1 MACEIRSDTELE
13 QAENTEDCVVKR
25 GSVGIMVRT
34 YRGFWWLL
42 GFRQPLEIAVVSP
55 AVSSPVRHRMDS
67 SRLPRLLLS
76 ILPRWVRSAMG
87 YPVSTSSGRS
97 LSPERSRR
105 QSMDYPPSV
114 RMVLVGKTGSGKSSS
129 GNTILGRD
137 AFGAAVS
144 HFSVTRH
151 CCKQTGEVLDRQ
163 LTIVDTP
170 GLFDTSRPDETV
182 EREISKCINMS
193 APGPHAILLVIKLG
207 HFTEEEIEAVRKVE
221 EMFGEDAWKYTII
234 LFTHGDEVTPDFKME
249 EEAGPELQTVLEKVE
264 NRYHIFNNLK
274 INDRGQV
281 LGLLKKVDKMVEA
294 NGGQFYSNYTYKE
307 VVEMLSQR
315 EAELR
320 EFYEKKLEEEIQSVE
335 LKYEKKLSEAQQERQ
350 NVEKQLQEELKE
362 VRRYYRVLESGVR
375 HVVEQMLQKDSLD
388 EVLSQFPEKLKLN
401 FQS

>member
-1 MACEIRSDTELE
+1 MACEIRSNTKLE
-13 QAENTEDCVVKR
+13 QAENTEDRVVKR
-25 GSVGIMVRT
+25 SSVFRSMLRGLFWPFSIMVRT

-42 GFRQPLEIAVVSP
+42 G
-55 AVSSPVRHRMDS
+55 
-67 SRLPRLLLS
+67 
-76 ILPRWVRSAMG
+76 
-87 YPVSTSSGRS
+87 YPVSTSIGRS

-105 QSMDYPPSV
+105 QSMDHPPTV

-129 GNTILGRD
+129 GNTVLGRD
-137 AFGAAVS
+137 AFGAGVS
-144 HFSVTRH
+144 YFSVTRQ
-151 CCKQTGEVLDRQ
+151 CCKQTDEVLDRQ

-207 HFTEEEIEAVRKVE
+207 FFTKEERDAVCKVE
-221 EMFGEDAWKYTII
+221 EMFGEEAWKYTII
-234 LFTHGDEVTPDFKME
+234 LFTHGDKVTPDFKME
-249 EEAGPELQTVLEKVE
+249 DEAGPELQTILKKVE

-281 LGLLKKVDKMVEA
+281 LGLLQKVDKMVEA

-320 EFYEKKLEEEIQSVE
+320 EFYQKKLEEEIKSVE

-350 NVEKQLQEELKE
+350 NVVKQLQEEKEKELQE
-362 VRRYYRVLESGVR
+362 VRRYYRALESGVR
-375 HVVEQMLQKDSLD
+375 HVVEQMVHKDSLD
-388 EVLSQFPEKLKLN
+388 EVLSHFPEKLKLN